1 MPLSITVYLK
11 VGGIDPLG
19 AILMGKGAKKSMGA
33 KMLSHYS
40 ITESIS
46 VSYYY
51 DLLVLYKF

>member
-1 MPLSITVYLK
+1 MFLK
-11 VGGIDPLG
+11 EGGIADLG